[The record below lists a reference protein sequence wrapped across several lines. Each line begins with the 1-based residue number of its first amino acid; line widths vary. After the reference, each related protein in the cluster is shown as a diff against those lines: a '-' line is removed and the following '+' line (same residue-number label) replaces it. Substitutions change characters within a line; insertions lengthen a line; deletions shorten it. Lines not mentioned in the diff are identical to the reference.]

1 MDGASVFSP
10 RPRAR
15 RPRAT
20 SPRAIV
26 RDLIRRRR
34 GAARTMTPRST
45 SQKGGARVVAV
56 RLVVGSRARAS
67 VRGDRPIDRMSD
79 HVIHTPQRFAPY
91 SITEECARGGQRAP
105 WKIHSP
111 RLFAPIR
118 ERSNHTH
125 AVAAALARRARARR
139 RGRGLDVVALCGRDA
154 TGETSWLVRE
164 ARAMI
169 ESIGRSVDRSIGR
182 SPHFT
187 GVASAR
193 ETTTTTTTTDR
204 SMMDVSMSRCLDV
217 SSLPRLTNDD
227 AR

>member
-1 MDGASVFSP
+1 
-10 RPRAR
+10 
-15 RPRAT
+15 
-20 SPRAIV
+20 
-26 RDLIRRRR
+26 
-34 GAARTMTPRST
+34 MTPRST

-111 RLFAPIR
+111 RLFSPIR

-169 ESIGRSVDRSIGR
+169 ESIGRSIDRSVAALYGR
-182 SPHFT
+182 RER
-187 GVASAR
+187 AR
-193 ETTTTTTTTDR
+193 
-204 SMMDVSMSRCLDV
+204 
-217 SSLPRLTNDD
+217 DD
-227 AR
+227 DDDDDDDG

>member
-34 GAARTMTPRST
+34 VASRTMTPRST

-91 SITEECARGGQRAP
+91 SITEDCARGGQRAP

-111 RLFAPIR
+111 RLLSPIR
-118 ERSNHTH
+118 EEAITRTPSP
-125 AVAAALARRARARR
+125 LPRARRARAVA
-139 RGRGLDVVALCGRDA
+139 GRGLDVVALCGYDA

-169 ESIGRSVDRSIGR
+169 ESIDRSIDR
-182 SPHFT
+182 SVAALT

-193 ETTTTTTTTDR
+193 ETTTTTTTDNR
-204 SMMDVSMSRCLDV
+204 
-217 SSLPRLTNDD
+217 
-227 AR
+227 

>member
-34 GAARTMTPRST
+34 VASRTMTPRSA

-79 HVIHTPQRFAPY
+79 HIIHTPQRFAPY
-91 SITEECARGGQRAP
+91 SITEECARGGQRAR

-111 RLFAPIR
+111 RLFPPIR
-118 ERSNHTH
+118 ERSNHTPSPPSS
-125 AVAAALARRARARR
+125 ARRH
-139 RGRGLDVVALCGRDA
+139 GRGLDVVALCGRDA
-154 TGETSWLVRE
+154 TGESSWLVRE

-169 ESIGRSVDRSIGR
+169 ESIDRSIGR
-182 SPHFT
+182 S
-187 GVASAR
+187 VAALYGRRERAR
-193 ETTTTTTTTDR
+193 
-204 SMMDVSMSRCLDV
+204 
-217 SSLPRLTNDD
+217 DD
-227 AR
+227 DDDDDG